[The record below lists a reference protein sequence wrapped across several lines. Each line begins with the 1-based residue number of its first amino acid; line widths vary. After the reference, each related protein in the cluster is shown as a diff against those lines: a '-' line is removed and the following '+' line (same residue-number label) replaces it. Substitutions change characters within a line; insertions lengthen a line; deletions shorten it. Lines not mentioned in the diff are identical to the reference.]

1 MNIKAI
7 KIFCQNYPECKLQHV
22 LSHIQ
27 GTKTANTTN
36 LAPLTEDVVQLSREG
51 LIENLL
57 KVRDNYIAKNND
69 AFITLDHIKS
79 NYDNSYVLK
88 SVKNQTDE
96 LNAVSTEDF
105 CNLSEIMKGIRLPQD
120 VNVHRAMEAN
130 DFNIG
135 RILPEE
141 FFAKYYQEG
150 KTVTIPI
157 YMSTSLDKNIA
168 YRFAKDNPYRFVI
181 NLKVPKDTPAVYMEK
196 LAPNDD
202 IVYNNEQEINIIK
215 NAIVKFGKMKKS
227 VNPITQKPV
236 YEVEGTV
243 VGYKD
248 VPPAPRETFQFDD
261 EAMELLKALGFES

>member
-7 KIFCQNYPECKLQHV
+7 KIFCQNYPQCKLQQV
-22 LSHIQ
+22 LSHIR
-27 GTKTANTTN
+27 TSKAAESTN

-51 LIENLL
+51 LVDDLLRVRNNYLAEN
-57 KVRDNYIAKNND
+57 KD

-79 NYDNSYVLK
+79 NYDNSYVLG

-105 CNLSEIMKGIRLPQD
+105 CNLSEIMKGIRLPRD

-141 FFAKYYQEG
+141 FFARYYQEG

-157 YMSTSLDKNIA
+157 YMSTSLDKDIA

-196 LAPNDD
+196 LAPCDD
-202 IVYNNEQEINIIK
+202 VVYQNEQEINVIK
-215 NAIVKFGKMKKS
+215 NAIVRFGKMKKS
-227 VNPITQKPV
+227 VNPLTQKPV

-248 VPPAPRETFQFDD
+248 VPPPPKETFEFDE
-261 EAMELLKALGFES
+261 EAMELLRAMGFGN